1 MVRPNTPFLLT
12 VMAEEVGALK
22 NESETATSV
31 ELALLIED
39 KFNDPPVFNQDRYN
53 NQVSF
58 LTDRQ

>member
-53 NQVSF
+53 NQVPF
-58 LTDRQ
+58 